1 MSIMDRFS
9 VVGFP
14 WGRGRPGVEDI
25 VRLTRHAERLG
36 FYSMS
41 LATLNGLPRTGPFR
55 DIDNDYLF
63 DEMVLLPLMVQ
74 ATNRIRI
81 GMNSIPVPLLP
92 PFKSAKFYASLDVLS
107 GGRVI
112 AGMCLCTGKENFT
125 AVSLEQKYRGK
136 MADEALEIIT
146 RLWTEDEV
154 SYQGRFN
161 NLEKVRF
168 DPKPIQ
174 KPYPPIW
181 WGGRAVSIPRTVKYR
196 GEYLAPPWPS
206 IEELETIYVP
216 RLAEENERMVGS
228 TKIASF
234 VYANIFEKD
243 QSKAEVNK
251 VYGPYL
257 TIEFEDQNAFEVLLV
272 GSAQQVAEKIQAFMQ
287 AGVSHFILDFSRHGI
302 DSTQYNIEQLD
313 AFVEEVVPLLT

>member
-1 MSIMDRFS
+1 MMDHFS

-14 WGRGRPGVEDI
+14 WGKDRPGADDI

-36 FYSMS
+36 FYSMT
-41 LATLNGLPRTGPFR
+41 LATLNGLPRSGPFK
-55 DIDNDYLF
+55 DIDNDYLV
-63 DEMVLLPLMVQ
+63 DEMMLLPLMAQ

-92 PFKSAKFYASLDVLS
+92 PFKWAKFFASLDVLS

-112 AGMCLCTGKENFT
+112 VGMCLCTGKENFT
-125 AVSLEQKYRGK
+125 AVSLEQKHRGK

-161 NLEKVRF
+161 NLENVRL

-206 IEELETIYVP
+206 IDELRNLYMP
-216 RLAEENERMVGS
+216 KLAEENEKMGGD
-228 TKIASF
+228 TKMASF

-243 QSKAEVNK
+243 RSEAEVNEI
-251 VYGPYL
+251 YGPYL
-257 TIEFEDQNAFEVLLV
+257 TIELEDQNADEVLLV
-272 GSAQQVAEKIQAFMQ
+272 GSAQQVAEKIRAFLD
-287 AGVSHFILDFSRHGI
+287 AGLDHFILDFSRHGI
-302 DSTQYNIEQLD
+302 DSTHYNIEQLD
-313 AFVEEVVPLLT
+313 AFVEEVVPLLA

>member
-1 MSIMDRFS
+1 MSIMDHFS

-14 WGRGRPGVEDI
+14 WGRHRPGADEI

-36 FYSMS
+36 FHSMS
-41 LATLNGLPRTGPFR
+41 LATLNGLSRSGPFR
-55 DIDNDYLF
+55 EIDNDYLF
-63 DEMVLLPLMVQ
+63 DEMVLLALMVQ

-92 PFKSAKFYASLDVLS
+92 PFKTAKFYASLDVLS

-112 AGMCLCTGKENFT
+112 AGMCLCTGKENFS
-125 AVSLEQKYRGK
+125 AVSLEQKHRGK

-154 SYQGRFN
+154 SFEGRFN
-161 NLEKVRF
+161 RLEGVRF

-174 KPYPPIW
+174 KPWPPIW

-206 IEELETIYVP
+206 LDELRDVYMP
-216 RLAEENERMVGS
+216 KLAAENERMGGN
-228 TKIASF
+228 TKMASF

-243 QSKAEVNK
+243 RSEAEVNRC
-251 VYGPYL
+251 YGPYL

-272 GSAQQVAEKIQAFMQ
+272 GSARQVAEKIRAFME

-313 AFVEEVVPLLT
+313 AFAEEVVPLLA